1 MGYISNSLT
10 EGEYIVYQTKIHWI
24 VFLKPVMGL
33 IGVIY
38 VISQVSLA
46 SGIFLLIL
54 DTLWFVWQYFY
65 LRLGE
70 FGVTNKRVI
79 LKVGVLRRKS
89 LDLILSEVGSIG
101 VDEEILGRIL
111 GYGTIVVTT
120 GGDRQKFPNIVKP
133 LEFRKRVQ
141 EQKNMSSGDLK

>member
-10 EGEYIVYQTKIHWI
+10 EGEYIVYQTKLHWI

-54 DTLWFVWQYFY
+54 DALWFFLQY
-65 LRLGE
+65 LDLSLAE

-79 LKVGVLRRKS
+79 IKTGIVSRKS

-101 VDEEILGRIL
+101 VDEEVLGRIL

-120 GGDRQKFPNIVKP
+120 GGDKQRFPNIVKP

-141 EQKNMSSGDLK
+141 EQKI